1 MKAHEYNDQSILSI
15 GPFTV
20 TFVKT
25 KHPVPCYGMRIEADG
40 KSLFYT
46 ADSAFLESFVPFGRN
61 VDLLLCECNFYGN
74 MDASDAGHMTSL
86 DAGKLAHEANV
97 KKLILTHLPHFG
109 ELDQLVTEAKSIYK
123 GKVELARKDME
134 IIYLGGENMLF
145 IDNKGITDPRI
156 NLAIEEYAL
165 KNLDI
170 NESYLLFYIN
180 QPSII
185 IGKNQNTIEEINTDY
200 VEKQGLHVVR
210 RLSGGGAVYHDLGNL
225 NFSFITKDDGES
237 FHNFKKFTEPVVT
250 ALHKLGVKAELSGRN
265 DIIAEG
271 RKISGNAQFSTKG
284 RMFSHGTLLFD
295 SEMENVV
302 SALNVKK
309 DKIESK
315 GIKSIRS
322 RVANIS
328 EFLSKKMTIEEFRS
342 TLLDFIFDDNNVEE
356 YILTEEDWKK
366 IHELSKERYQNWD
379 WNYGKSPKF
388 NLQHSNRFPIG
399 QIDVRLEVNKGI
411 IENCKIYGDFFG
423 VGNIEEIEE
432 KLTGTRYERKE
443 IAQSLE
449 GVDIPHYFGNIT
461 REEFLDLVY

>member
-1 MKAHEYNDQSILSI
+1 
-15 GPFTV
+15 
-20 TFVKT
+20 
-25 KHPVPCYGMRIEADG
+25 
-40 KSLFYT
+40 
-46 ADSAFLESFVPFGRN
+46 
-61 VDLLLCECNFYGN
+61 
-74 MDASDAGHMTSL
+74 
-86 DAGKLAHEANV
+86 
-97 KKLILTHLPHFG
+97 
-109 ELDQLVTEAKSIYK
+109 
-123 GKVELARKDME
+123 
-134 IIYLGGENMLF
+134 MLF

-180 QPSII
+180 EPSII

-302 SALNVKK
+302 SALRVKK

-328 EFLSKKMTIEEFRS
+328 EFLSEKMTIEQFRS
-342 TLLDFIFDDNNVEE
+342 TLLDYIFDGSDVEE
-356 YILTEEDWKK
+356 YVLTEEDWKN

-388 NLQHSNRFPIG
+388 NLQHSHRFPVG
-399 QIDVRLEVNKGI
+399 SIDVRLEVNKGKI
-411 IENCKIYGDFFG
+411 DNCKIFGDFFG
-423 VGNIEEIEE
+423 VGNVEDIEE
-432 KLTGTRYERKE
+432 KLTGTRYERKD
-443 IAQSLE
+443 IAGALE
-449 GVDIPHYFGNIT
+449 GVDIQHYFGNVT
-461 REEFLDLVY
+461 KDEFVDLVY